1 MRTVWEYHYTK
12 QPDEPLPTGALLV
25 HAHAPYAGKTR
36 VTVVTAEKPSG
47 HEARQ
52 IHVYFMEEIEPVWY
66 VIESAKVTFR
76 LIQRCR
82 YCHKYT
88 NTTIEPIMGDRY
100 LIKPKFNAAQW
111 SRTYVQATFPEH
123 LQKYDMLLIEYRP
136 AEPDEDYVKV
146 DLNGRELKLAVIR
159 SPLMEERYIHR
170 SCTIREELIQLGE
183 EHYLVLDEYST
194 RGGRFYYYPLKE
206 NTGQYITA
214 GQVHHAPG
222 TWEFLKDLSAF
233 KKYHSKFQVFKFMY
247 NNQAFIGFF
256 N

>member
-170 SCTIREELIQLGE
+170 
-183 EHYLVLDEYST
+183 
-194 RGGRFYYYPLKE
+194 
-206 NTGQYITA
+206 
-214 GQVHHAPG
+214 
-222 TWEFLKDLSAF
+222 
-233 KKYHSKFQVFKFMY
+233 
-247 NNQAFIGFF
+247 
-256 N
+256 